1 MNLKYS
7 QELNLFLAQ
16 YLYCFVTS
24 NSLYFARMNNLFS
37 KIKRYIG
44 VVILT
49 VFVFSFLHSEVGFL
63 NHDNDNHSSH
73 DHCTIVNG
81 STIPTTKT
89 NSSSLNKLKIHFVFI
104 PKIIEE
110 EDQNALTFFTF
121 IDTPHFAKKTNKVYL
136 LNSIFLI

>member
-1 MNLKYS
+1 MIG
-7 QELNLFLAQ
+7 
-16 YLYCFVTS
+16 

-37 KIKRYIG
+37 KIKRQIG

-81 STIPTTKT
+81 STTPTSKT
-89 NSSSLNKLKIHFVFI
+89 NSSNLIKLKADFVFI
-104 PKIIEE
+104 PKIVEE
-110 EDQNALTFFTF
+110 ENQSALTFFLET
-121 IDTPHFAKKTNKVYL
+121 DNAHFTNKTNKVYL
-136 LNSIFLI
+136 DNNTFLI

>member
-1 MNLKYS
+1 MNYFN
-7 QELNLFLAQ
+7 ELDSFLYP

-24 NSLYFARMNNLFS
+24 NSLYFAHMNNLFS
-37 KIKRYIG
+37 KIKRSIG

-81 STIPTTKT
+81 STTPTSKT
-89 NSSSLNKLKIHFVFI
+89 NSSNLIKLKADFVFI
-104 PKIIEE
+104 PKIVEE
-110 EDQNALTFFTF
+110 ENQSALTFFLET
-121 IDTPHFAKKTNKVYL
+121 DNPHFTNKTNKVYL
-136 LNSIFLI
+136 DNNTFLI